1 MMDNFPLLSAITYL
15 PVIGALLIFLIPNVT
30 RETARVI
37 ALVAALGSFA
47 LSIVMLIGF
56 DNNAEFQFDE
66 HVEWLTDVGV
76 SYHLGVDGI
85 AVLLIALT
93 TLLSVIAI
101 IWSWDTVNTRTREY
115 YVALLL
121 LETGMLGVFVALD
134 LFIFYIF
141 WEIMLI
147 PMALLIGVWGS
158 ANRVYAAVKFFIFTQ
173 ASGLLMLLAILTLFF
188 LHHQQTGVYTFAY
201 AQLLGTPMGPSTAM
215 WLMLGFFVAFAVKLP
230 AVPFHTW
237 LPDAHTEAPT
247 AGSVILAGLLLKTGA
262 YGMLRFVLPLFP
274 QAAWL
279 FAPAAMVLAVTGIL
293 YGAVLAFAQT
303 DLKRLVAYT
312 SISHLGFVLLGIFA
326 WNELALQGAVL
337 QMICHGISTGAL
349 FMLAGALQARLHT
362 RDMRRMGGLWSTT
375 PRLGGVG
382 LFFAM
387 AALGLPGLGNFLAEF
402 LVLVGSFRVSA
413 LLTMVATLGLVTAT
427 VYALRVVQ
435 RTFHGPNTEGW
446 RIPDLTARDMATMA
460 VMIAAL
466 VWLGLYPQALLET
479 AAPVLNDLQQVAEP
493 FRIVRR

>member
-1 MMDNFPLLSAITYL
+1 MAGPTPVSALIHAATMVTAGVYL
-15 PVIGALLIFLIPNVT
+15 IARTHALFALAPAVQSAVAVIGALT
-30 RETARVI
+30 
-37 ALVAALGSFA
+37 
-47 LSIVMLIGF
+47 
-56 DNNAEFQFDE
+56 
-66 HVEWLTDVGV
+66 
-76 SYHLGVDGI
+76 
-85 AVLLIALT
+85 LLLAGCSALT
-93 TLLSVIAI
+93 QRDIKRVLAYSTISQIGYMFLALEVGAWSAAIFHLLTHAFFKALLFLAAGSVILSLHQEHDI
-101 IWSWDTVNTRTREY
+101 FRSIWGHE
-115 YVALLL
+115 
-121 LETGMLGVFVALD
+121 
-134 LFIFYIF
+134 
-141 WEIMLI
+141 
-147 PMALLIGVWGS
+147 
-158 ANRVYAAVKFFIFTQ
+158 NRVYAAIKFFIFTQ
-173 ASGLLMLLAILTLFF
+173 ASSLLMLLAILTLFF

-201 AQLLGTPMGPSTAM
+201 DQLLGTLMDPSTAM

-293 YGAVLAFAQT
+293 YGAVLAFAQA

-362 RDMRRMGGLWSTT
+362 RDMRRMGGLWSTA

-427 VYALRVVQ
+427 VYALRLVQ
-435 RTFHGPNTEGW
+435 QTFHGPNTEGW
-446 RIPDLTARDMATMA
+446 RIPDLTARNMATMA

-466 VWLGLYPQALLET
+466 VWLGLYPPSVPEDRSAGFE
-479 AAPVLNDLQQVAEP
+479 
-493 FRIVRR
+493 